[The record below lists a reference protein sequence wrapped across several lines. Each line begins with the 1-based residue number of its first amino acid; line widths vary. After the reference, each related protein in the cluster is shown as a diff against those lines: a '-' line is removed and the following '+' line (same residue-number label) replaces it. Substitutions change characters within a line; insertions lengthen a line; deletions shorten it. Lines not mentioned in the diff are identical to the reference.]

1 MKVCFCL
8 CLFLFCFNV
17 DSVSN
22 FVLNI
27 FKLSNPEE
35 DWGFLALW
43 INSVV
48 KGHRFK
54 KLDFFK
60 LWLEHSRGRS
70 FWPQRDRER
79 ANADRAALEPWIA
92 LLWRHLI
99 SWVLCLNV
107 NQTGSLRTGQATQF
121 KSAHSFCSGKLPWL
135 PRTISSG
142 DLGLFPTPPILS
154 LTFHPF
160 WQPKQQAFCSCSR
173 CPYKH
178 PGHRTE
184 LPTLDPWHTSGMM
197 DTLPLAF
204 FFFLSCFQNHPSAL
218 PPDKAPPLWR
228 SISNSNN
235 L

>member
-1 MKVCFCL
+1 M
-8 CLFLFCFNV
+8 
-17 DSVSN
+17 
-22 FVLNI
+22 
-27 FKLSNPEE
+27 
-35 DWGFLALW
+35 
-43 INSVV
+43 
-48 KGHRFK
+48 
-54 KLDFFK
+54 
-60 LWLEHSRGRS
+60 
-70 FWPQRDRER
+70 
-79 ANADRAALEPWIA
+79 
-92 LLWRHLI
+92 
-99 SWVLCLNV
+99 NV

-173 CPYKH
+173 RPYKH

-204 FFFLSCFQNHPSAL
+204 FFFLAVSRTTPQHFHQTRPRLSEDL
-218 PPDKAPPLWR
+218 SVTLI
-228 SISNSNN
+228 ISNSCADHGAVCSRWVVTGSK
-235 L
+235 